1 MNKQGKKIYFIT
13 GGGTGGHIYPAI
25 SIAKALREDD
35 TTEKIYYLG
44 KAGNLEER
52 IAKQEGFEFLPI
64 NIASMPRKL
73 DFNFLKWG
81 INLQGAIWKALFYI
95 YKYRPNAVFGTGGY
109 VSAPATMAAILSN
122 TPFVIHD
129 SDAHPGI
136 VSRYVS
142 RGAKLVSV
150 AFEEAKNFIQ
160 NDNIKVFGNPI
171 KQELFLVD
179 KEMAK
184 KELKLDRNKTLLV
197 MGGSQGAMN
206 INHSLIGC
214 IDYLTKELNINV
226 ILQTGAKNYEATLD
240 ELKNVSPDYEK
251 NQRLVVRPY
260 FDNMAI
266 PLKAADI
273 AVARAGSLS
282 LSELAAVELPSILV
296 PYPYAAADH
305 QRKNARCYEKA
316 GAAIYIDDLELNKDI
331 LEKTITDLIKN
342 PEKLIKMKEAVGKF
356 CKLNATNEIT
366 AAIKEIAK

>member
-129 SDAHPGI
+129 SDANPGI

-150 AFEEAKNFIQ
+150 AFEEAKKFIQ

-214 IDYLTKELNINV
+214 IDYLTK
-226 ILQTGAKNYEATLD
+226 
-240 ELKNVSPDYEK
+240 
-251 NQRLVVRPY
+251 
-260 FDNMAI
+260 
-266 PLKAADI
+266 
-273 AVARAGSLS
+273 
-282 LSELAAVELPSILV
+282 
-296 PYPYAAADH
+296 
-305 QRKNARCYEKA
+305 
-316 GAAIYIDDLELNKDI
+316 
-331 LEKTITDLIKN
+331 
-342 PEKLIKMKEAVGKF
+342 
-356 CKLNATNEIT
+356 
-366 AAIKEIAK
+366 